1 VTKMCLAVP
10 MMVTGI
16 ENDEAMVELSG
27 VRRRVSI
34 VLISDQELHSGDY
47 VLVHA
52 GFALEKIDEHDAKER
67 LQFLEEAMENNQQV

>member
-1 VTKMCLAVP
+1 MCLAVP

-52 GFALEKIDEHDAKER
+52 GFALEKIDEHHAKER

>member
-1 VTKMCLAVP
+1 MCLAVP

-16 ENDEAMVELSG
+16 ENDEALVELSG